1 VQLTSEEDWPKT
13 EWKDEVESA
22 ITYRFDDW
30 SQLKSTSPGRMHA
43 AQVCRGINEF
53 LGQSNDAVFISDGG
67 EFGQWAQACI
77 SAPHRIINGPSG
89 SIGSAIPFAMA
100 ARLAFP
106 ESVIVATLG
115 DGTFGFHPLEFD
127 TAVRETLPF
136 VAVVGN
142 DDCWNAEYQIQ
153 LRDYG
158 SDRTHACELT
168 TTAYDEVVRT
178 LGGHGESVSNP
189 DELPDALQRAVR
201 SARPACLNVAIERIA
216 APVFRRT

>member
-1 VQLTSEEDWPKT
+1 MQLTSEEDWPKT